1 MVSSPQTIA
10 WTRPLKVM
18 AVAIFLRN
26 QSATSREEDD
36 PNSVEN
42 TASLHPVQL
51 LPSRPSRIRRFLITV
66 IEEEGEEG
74 SRAEGKELGKK
85 EKGISKLIWGQWNI
99 RIIILFSLF
108 LQIFLIVSAP
118 YRKRIRGGF
127 FIFFVWLA
135 YLLADWAAG
144 YCIGLISNNQEQKA
158 TLTQNDYL
166 MAFWGPFLLLHLG
179 GPDTITAFSLED
191 NELWLR
197 HLLGLVFQSVTTAY
211 VFLLTVPRNPLW
223 LPTILMF
230 VAGLIKYAERTHALY
245 IAAINNFRKSLPP
258 EQHGET
264 TYEKLMDAY
273 SYREAAGLPAETI
286 MILEPGETGKDGSRN
301 QETEGEKN
309 EGVSAAVAPSKDG
322 KEIAAIDI
330 CILELVQKAFSFF
343 LKFQGLVVDMIY
355 SIKDPYDS
363 RRYFQSKS
371 AEEALI
377 LIEVQLNF
385 MYEAFYTKA
394 SVIRQYW
401 FWFWGKFISLVSIT
415 ATIVLFIKA
424 DRHSFDKLDVRVT
437 YALLFGALFLDVM
450 ALFKRFFTDYT
461 ATLSDESLID
471 SYAASPYQKFRIRI
485 FKCLNG
491 IFLSRFLTL
500 GNLTWPQIQK
510 GPYEGCHRLST
521 KLLMRRWSESITGY
535 NLLSYCV
542 NESVQRDPDNLCLKI
557 WVHAQDLFYQ
567 RDKRS
572 NIKDLLDQW
581 RYEFKNP
588 FVKELWEY
596 LFEKLK
602 EKSASAQDIEAIQSI
617 CSARGEQ
624 VVQKANLETL
634 KPFVDPNEVA
644 FDQSLLL
651 WHIATT
657 LCSTKDKQEGGRKR
671 QISMLVSDYMLYL
684 LVMQP
689 NMMSAIAGIGQ
700 KRFED
705 TCEEAKR
712 FFKRRGIPAKGGAKG
727 MLEEARK
734 LLMNEPTEQQPIGV
748 KGDRSKSLLFD
759 ACRLA
764 KELNNLTDNEKW
776 KTIASVWVELL
787 SYAACH
793 CRPAGHVQLL
803 SKGGELISFVWLLM
817 AQLGLSTQFQIK
829 ADPPNVIIG

>member
-1 MVSSPQTIA
+1 MLSS
-10 WTRPLKVM
+10 
-18 AVAIFLRN
+18 
-26 QSATSREEDD
+26 
-36 PNSVEN
+36 
-42 TASLHPVQL
+42 
-51 LPSRPSRIRRFLITV
+51 
-66 IEEEGEEG
+66 
-74 SRAEGKELGKK
+74 
-85 EKGISKLIWGQWNI
+85 ISQFQKLIWDQWNI

-118 YRKRIRGGF
+118 FRKRMRGGVSEF

-144 YCIGLISNNQEQKA
+144 YCIGLISNNQEQKT

-191 NELWLR
+191 NELWHR
-197 HLLGLVFQSVTTAY
+197 HLLGLIFQSVTTAY

-223 LPTILMF
+223 LLTILMF
-230 VAGLIKYAERTHALY
+230 VAGLIKYAERTRALY
-245 IAAINNFRKSLPP
+245 IAAINNFRKSLLPKP
-258 EQHGET
+258 DAGAN
-264 TYEKLMDAY
+264 YAKLMEEY
-273 SYREAAGLPAETI
+273 SSRLAAELPAEII
-286 MILEPGETGKDGSRN
+286 MIPETGETGKDGSSN
-301 QETEGEKN
+301 QETEL
-309 EGVSAAVAPSKDG
+309 V
-322 KEIAAIDI
+322 AIDI
-330 CILELVQKAFSFF
+330 YKLELVQKAFSFF
-343 LKFQGLVVDMIY
+343 LKFKGLVVDMIY
-355 SIKDPYDS
+355 SFKDRDDS
-363 RRYFQSKS
+363 RRYFESKS
-371 AEEALI
+371 AGEALM
-377 LIEVQLNF
+377 LIDVELNF
-385 MYEAFYTKA
+385 MYEVFYTKA
-394 SVIRQYW
+394 SVIRQNW
-401 FWFWGKFISLVSIT
+401 FWFCGKFVSLMSIT
-415 ATIVLFIKA
+415 ATLVLFIKV
-424 DRHSFDKLDVRVT
+424 DRHGFDKLDVRVT

-450 ALFKRFFTDYT
+450 ALFKRFFSDYT

-471 SYAASPYQKFRIRI
+471 SYAASHYQNFRIKI
-485 FKCLNG
+485 FRRLNG
-491 IFLSRFLTL
+491 IILSRFLRL

-510 GPYEGCHRLST
+510 GPYRGCHRLST
-521 KLLMRRWSESITGY
+521 KFLMRRWSGSITGY
-535 NLLSYCV
+535 NLLSYCLK
-542 NESVQRDPDNLCLKI
+542 ESVQRDPDDLCLKI
-557 WVHAQDLFYQ
+557 WVYVKHLFCQ
-567 RDKRS
+567 LGKCC
-572 NIKDLLDQW
+572 NINDLLDQW
-581 RYEFKNP
+581 RHESKNP

-602 EKSASAQDIEAIQSI
+602 EKSAGAQDIEAIQSI

-657 LCSTKDKQEGGRKR
+657 LCSTQDAKNEEKDRRNR

-689 NMMSAIAGIGQ
+689 NMMSAIAGMGQ
-700 KRFED
+700 KRFQD

-712 FFKRRGIPAKGGAKG
+712 FFKRRSIPAEGDGGED
-727 MLEEARK
+727 MLKEACDI
-734 LLMNEPTEQQPIGV
+734 LMKVPTEQKPIDV

-764 KELNNLTDNEKW
+764 KELNNLENNKKW
-776 KTIASVWVELL
+776 EIIASVWVELL

-793 CRPAGHVQLL
+793 CRPTGHVQLL

-829 ADPPNVIIG
+829 DGDARVKLIAGYSHS

>member
-1 MVSSPQTIA
+1 MLSS
-10 WTRPLKVM
+10 
-18 AVAIFLRN
+18 
-26 QSATSREEDD
+26 
-36 PNSVEN
+36 
-42 TASLHPVQL
+42 
-51 LPSRPSRIRRFLITV
+51 
-66 IEEEGEEG
+66 
-74 SRAEGKELGKK
+74 
-85 EKGISKLIWGQWNI
+85 ISQFQKLIWGQWNI

-158 TLTQNDYL
+158 TTLTQNDNL

-245 IAAINNFRKSLPP
+245 IAAINNFRKSLLP
-258 EQHGET
+258 EPDAGAN
-264 TYEKLMDAY
+264 YAKLMEEY
-273 SYREAAGLPAETI
+273 SSRVAAELPAEII
-286 MILEPGETGKDGSRN
+286 MIPEPGETGKDGSRN

-309 EGVSAAVAPSKDG
+309 EGVSAPVAPSKDG

-330 CILELVQKAFSFF
+330 CKLELVQKAFSFF

-355 SIKDPYDS
+355 SIKDRHDS
-363 RRYFQSKS
+363 RRYFESKS

-401 FWFWGKFISLVSIT
+401 FWFWGKFVSLMSIT
-415 ATIVLFIKA
+415 ATLVLFLKA

-491 IFLSRFLTL
+491 IFLSRFLKL
-500 GNLTWPQIQK
+500 GNLTWPKIQK
-510 GPYEGCHRLST
+510 GPYQGCHRLST
-521 KLLMRRWSESITGY
+521 KFLMRRWSESITGY

-557 WVHAQDLFYQ
+557 WAHAQDLFYQ
-567 RDKRS
+567 RDRRS
-572 NIKDLLDQW
+572 NVKDLLDQW
-581 RYEFKNP
+581 RYESKNP

-602 EKSASAQDIEAIQSI
+602 EKSAGAQDIEAIQRI
-617 CSARGEQ
+617 CSARGQQ
-624 VVQKANLETL
+624 VVEKTKLETL

-657 LCSTKDKQEGGRKR
+657 LCSTQDDNNDKKALSSTEDAKNEEKVRRKR

-689 NMMSAIAGIGQ
+689 NMMSAIAGMGQ
-700 KRFED
+700 KRFQD

-712 FFKRRGIPAKGGAKG
+712 FFKRRSIPAERDTKD
-727 MLEEARK
+727 MLEEARE
-734 LLMNEPTEQQPIGV
+734 LLMKVPTEQKPIDV

-764 KELNNLTDNEKW
+764 KELNKLKKNEKW
-776 KTIASVWVELL
+776 EIIASVWVELL

-793 CRPAGHVQLL
+793 CRPTGHVQLL

-817 AQLGLSTQFQIK
+817 AQLGLSTQFQSKDGDARVKLI
-829 ADPPNVIIG
+829 AAYSHS